1 MTELIETK
9 VVNGKTEHTFSVDV
23 VVSKEK
29 IFTDEELTARKAK
42 LEAKKLSLTG
52 SLAEVDSD
60 LEEINALIALI

>member
-1 MTELIETK
+1 MTKLIETK

-29 IFTDEELTARKAK
+29 KFTDEELTARKAK
-42 LEAKKLSLTG
+42 LEAKKLSLTE

-60 LEEINALIALI
+60 LEEITALIDLI